1 VSRHWFDPADVADL
15 GTTLDR
21 LVADVS
27 RLLDRLD
34 RLEAA
39 PVAPGSAR
47 VDPDATAVILP
58 HRRVPGCSLVVQV
71 AEWSASVGCWWS
83 AATDPA
89 TAPAAQRLFAEFPL
103 HPDGVDRAVAWLERE
118 LSRPVTG
125 RVRGYGVARRQVWSV
140 VLDDGR
146 ELAVRS
152 RWLPGWTVPGSG
164 PPDPAG
170 ADGGPAPGSGV
181 PVAAGAGQG
190 PAPGAGLLV
199 AAVAAAAA
207 GWALAAAT
215 PTLFW
220 VSWAGGAVRV
230 LGLAAFAL
238 LLAWFR
244 VAGSGRPARVR
255 VPMLA
260 GLALATLGQAA
271 LLLAG
276 ATRAPSPDDPAS
288 QGFALVLRASL
299 PSLLA
304 TAALACWLAAILG
317 LPGRGRVPAWLPV
330 AAGVGWTL
338 DIVVGL
344 GWLLAAARDHP
355 GEALAWYDAPTVA
368 LREAALAVA
377 VLLLAVIDRR
387 PAAASAGLAGAVL
400 LVAANS
406 FAVQA
411 GVSAVV
417 GRAPQLLWFTVASTV
432 TLAAWFGGAALL
444 AVAAAHPTPQDPGR
458 DPAGPRSSAA
468 DWSATGDVRAD

>member
-1 VSRHWFDPADVADL
+1 VSRHWFGDPADAADL

-47 VDPDATAVILP
+47 VDPDAAAVVLP
-58 HRRVPGCSLVVQV
+58 HRRVPGCSLVVKV
-71 AEWSASVGCWWS
+71 AEWSSSVGCWWS
-83 AATDPA
+83 AADDPM
-89 TAPAAQRLFAEFPL
+89 TGPAAEELFAEFPL

-118 LSRPVTG
+118 LSRPVTE

-170 ADGGPAPGSGV
+170 A
-181 PVAAGAGQG
+181 
-190 PAPGAGLLV
+190 GLLV

-230 LGLAAFAL
+230 LGLGAFAL

-260 GLALATLGQAA
+260 GLALATVGQAA

-304 TAALACWLAAILG
+304 TAALACWLGAILG

-330 AAGVGWTL
+330 AAGAAWTL
-338 DIVVGL
+338 DIVVGV

-355 GEALAWYDAPTVA
+355 AEALAWYDAPTVA

-377 VLLLAVIDRR
+377 VLLLLAVIDRR
-387 PAAASAGLAGAVL
+387 PATASAGLAGAVL
-400 LVAANS
+400 LVVANS
-406 FAVQA
+406 FAIQA
-411 GVSAVV
+411 GASTLVV
-417 GRAPQLLWFTVASTV
+417 VLPQLLGFAVAGTV

-444 AVAAAHPTPQDPGR
+444 AVATAHPTPQDPGR
-458 DPAGPRSSAA
+458 DPAGPRTSAA

>member
-1 VSRHWFDPADVADL
+1 VSRHWFGDPADAADL

-47 VDPDATAVILP
+47 VDPDAAAVVLP

-83 AATDPA
+83 AATAPA
-89 TAPAAQRLFAEFPL
+89 AAPAAQPLFTEFPL

-118 LSRPVTG
+118 LSRPVTE

-170 ADGGPAPGSGV
+170 A
-181 PVAAGAGQG
+181 
-190 PAPGAGLLV
+190 GLLV

-230 LGLAAFAL
+230 LGLGAFAL

-260 GLALATLGQAA
+260 GLALATVGQAA

-288 QGFALVLRASL
+288 QGFALVLRASS

-355 GEALAWYDAPTVA
+355 DEALAWYDAPTVA
-368 LREAALAVA
+368 LRDAALAVA
-377 VLLLAVIDRR
+377 VLLLLAVIDRR

-406 FAVQA
+406 FAVPV

-417 GRAPQLLWFTVASTV
+417 GRAPQLLWFAVAGTV

-444 AVAAAHPTPQDPGR
+444 AVATAHPTPQDPGR
-458 DPAGPRSSAA
+458 DPAGPRTSAA

>member
-1 VSRHWFDPADVADL
+1 MSRHWFGDPADAADL

-34 RLEAA
+34 RLDRLEAA

-47 VDPDATAVILP
+47 VDPDAAAVVLP

-83 AATDPA
+83 AATAPA
-89 TAPAAQRLFAEFPL
+89 TAPAAQQLFAEFPL
-103 HPDGVDRAVAWLERE
+103 RPDGVDRAVAWLERE
-118 LSRPVTG
+118 LSRPVTE

-152 RWLPGWTVPGSG
+152 RWPPGWTVPGSA
-164 PPDPAG
+164 PPDPA
-170 ADGGPAPGSGV
+170 
-181 PVAAGAGQG
+181 
-190 PAPGAGLLV
+190 GAGLLV

-230 LGLAAFAL
+230 LGLGASAL

-260 GLALATLGQAA
+260 GLALATVGQAA

-330 AAGVGWTL
+330 AAGAGWTL

-355 GEALAWYDAPTVA
+355 DEALAWYDAPTVA

-377 VLLLAVIDRR
+377 VLLLLAVIDRR

-417 GRAPQLLWFTVASTV
+417 GRAPQLLWFAVAGTV

-444 AVAAAHPTPQDPGR
+444 AVTTAHPTPQDPGR
-458 DPAGPRSSAA
+458 DPAGPRTSAA
-468 DWSATGDVRAD
+468 DWSATGDVGAD